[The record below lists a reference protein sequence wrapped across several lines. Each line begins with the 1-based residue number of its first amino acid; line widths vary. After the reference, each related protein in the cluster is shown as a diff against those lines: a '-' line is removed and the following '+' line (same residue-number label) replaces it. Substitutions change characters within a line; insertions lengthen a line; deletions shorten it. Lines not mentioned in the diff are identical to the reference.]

1 MEYISQITE
10 TTINSFDFGYC
21 LIVNILT
28 YIIVKTI
35 DEVNKEQEVKTWEKR
50 CALLA
55 SILLIG
61 VIYYA
66 TGQDVKLL
74 INSAILAPV
83 AWSWVFKPILK
94 KFGLDYKDIDEKLNN
109 EKRVKTKH
117 KDNKK

>member
-1 MEYISQITE
+1 MEYISQIIE

-21 LIVNILT
+21 LIVNVLT
-28 YIIVKTI
+28 YIIIKTI
-35 DEVNKEQEVKTWEKR
+35 DEVNKEQEVKTWEKH
-50 CALLA
+50 CALLV

-66 TGQDVKLL
+66 TGQDVRLL

-83 AWSWVFKPILK
+83 AWGWIFKPILK

-109 EKRVKTKH
+109 KQSNKFKNKT
-117 KDNKK
+117 NKK